1 MGNEAKQLSF
11 IIQAEINAWG
21 IHFNTSSKSPCDL
34 SLQSSHS
41 LFNTTFVG
49 VGLLDTI
56 KTSVP

>member
-21 IHFNTSSKSPCDL
+21 IHFNTSSKSPVK
-34 SLQSSHS
+34 SQSVQHS
-41 LFNTTFVG
+41 TTFVG